1 MHRLRLRKPTPAM
14 AVAIAALVLALGGTA
29 NAAFGPF
36 KGDKVIKK
44 HSLSGN
50 RLKNHTITGTQVNL
64 GALGKVPSAA
74 HADTAGH
81 ATSADTANALPAL
94 RWVNLTLVN
103 NWADAN
109 TAPDARPPAV
119 ALDAQGIVHFR
130 GQITCTAAP
139 CTGQFS
145 TLPSGFA
152 PSQTVRVTAN
162 QFNEATGQINI
173 NPDGTLVDFFDP
185 EHVNDLF
192 TRTGL
197 DGITYA
203 LG

>member
-1 MHRLRLRKPTPAM
+1 MHRLRLRKPSPAM
-14 AVAIAALVLALGGTA
+14 AVAVAALVVALGGTA

-36 KGDKVIKK
+36 KGDMIIKK

-50 RLKNHTITGTQVNL
+50 RLKNHTITGTQINL
-64 GALGKVPSAA
+64 SALGKVPSASN
-74 HADTAGH
+74 ADTAGH
-81 ATSADTANALPAL
+81 ATSADTANGLPAL

-109 TAPDARPPAV
+109 TTPDARPPAV
-119 ALDAQGIVHFR
+119 TVDAQGIVHFR
-130 GQITCTAAP
+130 GQITCTTAP
-139 CTGQFS
+139 CNGQFA

-152 PSQTVRVTAN
+152 PSQPVRVTAN
-162 QFNEATGQINI
+162 QFNQATGQINV
-173 NPDGTLVDFFDP
+173 NPDGTLVDFEDP
-185 EHVNDLF
+185 EHTTALD